1 MSGAVDLSGLKERAQ
16 PTQAQQ
22 APPQGEVDGSGAATS
37 VTITEANFEP
47 EVLQRSA
54 AVPVVVALISSRSP
68 DSVQLADTLAG
79 LAAADGGT
87 WVLARVDVDT
97 NMRIAQAFGVQA
109 IPTVVAVAAGQ
120 PLADFQGPQPEPQLR
135 GWIEAILRAVEGKL
149 SGPPAGGAA
158 GPQETPADPR
168 FVAAE
173 TALDSGDLAGAEA
186 AYQTIL
192 DAEPGNVDAQAA
204 LRQVRFLARAQ
215 QVPPDAVTQADAGPT
230 DIDLAFAAADAELF
244 GQQPDAAFGRLIEL
258 IKRTAG
264 DDRARVRTRLVELFE
279 LFDTAEP
286 SVVAAR
292 RKLAAALY

>member
-1 MSGAVDLSGLKERAQ
+1 MTGAVDLSGLKERAQ
-16 PTQAQQ
+16 AATPQQ
-22 APPQGEVDGSGAATS
+22 GAPQGEGDSSGSVTS
-37 VTITEANFEP
+37 ITITEANFEA
-47 EVLQRSA
+47 EVLQRST
-54 AVPVVVALISSRSP
+54 AVPVVVVLISTSRSP
-68 DSVQLADTLAG
+68 DSVALADTLER
-79 LAAADGGT
+79 LAAADAGT
-87 WVLARVDVDT
+87 WVLARVDVEA

-135 GWIEAILRAVEGKL
+135 GWIDAILHAVEGKL
-149 SGPPAGGAA
+149 SGPPAGA
-158 GPQETPADPR
+158 GPQEEPVDPR
-168 FVAAE
+168 FSAAE
-173 TALDSGDLAGAEA
+173 TALENGDLPGAEE

-192 DAEPGNVDAQAA
+192 DAEPGNPDAQAA
-204 LRQVRFLARAQ
+204 LRQLRFLARAQ
-215 QVPPDAVTQADAGPT
+215 QTGPDAGTKADAAPT

-244 GQQPDAAFGRLIEL
+244 EQQPDAAFGRLIDL

>member
-1 MSGAVDLSGLKERAQ
+1 MSGAVDLSGLKER
-16 PTQAQQ
+16 TQAAPKQQ
-22 APPQGEVDGSGAATS
+22 AAPPGEGEGSGVGTS
-37 VTITEANFEP
+37 ITITEANFEA
-47 EVLQRSA
+47 EVLQRST
-54 AVPVVVALISSRSP
+54 AVPVVVALISSSRSP
-68 DSVQLADTLAG
+68 DSVALADTLER

-87 WVLARVDVDT
+87 WALARIDVDT

-109 IPTVVAVAAGQ
+109 IPTVIALAAGQ

-135 GWIEAILRAVEGKL
+135 GWIDAILGAVEGKL
-149 SGPPAGGAA
+149 SGPPADAA
-158 GPQETPADPR
+158 PQAPAADPR

-173 TALDSGDLAGAEA
+173 TALESGDFAGAEA

-192 DAEPGNVDAQAA
+192 DAEPGNLDAQSA

-215 QVPPDAVTQADAGPT
+215 QVAPDAVTKADAAPT

-244 GQQPDAAFGRLIEL
+244 GQQPDAAFGRLIDL

-286 SVVAAR
+286 AVVAAR